1 MHRLHAL
8 TTGTYII
15 NIISEISTETIYM
28 SLGRMIL
35 SHLGDAHTAKN
46 HLQASKWTRTVT
58 NTSCCPTWQLE
69 GSSPRLT
76 YICMYYII
84 T

>member
-8 TTGTYII
+8 TRDIHYKYYLRNLDGDYI
-15 NIISEISTETIYM
+15 YVVWYDDFPY
-28 SLGRMIL
+28 
-35 SHLGDAHTAKN
+35 LGDAHTAKN

-69 GSSPRLT
+69 GSSPRWT